1 MPARIRLYSYNQGS
15 RSAATIA
22 RALGG
27 RVLRRE
33 GSTFRR
39 RPNDLVINWGA
50 TTVPLELGRV
60 LNLQHEVATAANKL
74 LFFQHMPEGITPEYW
89 TDAADI
95 PEQAFR
101 EGAIVVCRTV
111 LNGHSGRGIH
121 LARSRADLVAAPLY
135 VAYVKKQEEYR
146 IHVGRLPNG
155 DTSIISIQRKARRA
169 DAAVD
174 VNWQIRNHA
183 NGFVFVRND
192 VHPPEDVL
200 RVARASF
207 EATGLDF
214 GAVDVIWNER
224 QQRAYALEINTAPGC
239 EGQTVTDYTA
249 FFQRFIR

>member
-15 RSAATIA
+15 RSAAAIA
-22 RALGG
+22 EALGG

-39 RPNDLVINWGA
+39 RPDDLVINWGA
-50 TTVPLELGRV
+50 TAVPLALGRV
-60 LNLQHEVATAANKL
+60 LNLFTAVDVAANKL
-74 LFFQHMPEGITPEYW
+74 SFFQLMPAGITPEFW
-89 TDAADI
+89 TNAADI
-95 PEQAFR
+95 PDEAFR
-101 EGAIVVCRTV
+101 EGSIVVCRTV

-135 VAYVKKQEEYR
+135 VAYVKKQDEYR

-155 DTSIISIQRKARRA
+155 NTSIISIQRKARRA
-169 DAAVD
+169 DVAN

-183 NGFVFVRND
+183 NGFVFVRNN
-192 VHPPEDVL
+192 VNPPEDVL

-214 GAVDVIWNER
+214 GAVDIIWNER
-224 QQRAYALEINTAPGC
+224 QQRAYTLEINTAPGC
-239 EGQTVTDYTA
+239 EGQTVTDYA
-249 FFQRFIR
+249 QFFRQYTR